1 MSELKSL
8 LIDELQDLLNAESQ
22 IVGAL
27 PKMVEAAHDDKLK
40 EAFQKHL
47 AQTQGQVERLK
58 SALGLLGEEAQAKAC
73 KGMKGLLEEGEE
85 IIEDAQDQDEL
96 TADLALIG
104 AAQKVEHYEI
114 AGYGTAKCLA
124 RQLGEREV
132 AVLLSHTLG
141 EEESTDYLLSAIT
154 KPLLQQLTSVE
165 FGDGT
170 KTPWGESGETSSSSS
185 NPSGPVM
192 GESKTRAASS
202 SGAST
207 LKTSTLKAK
216 KAKA

>member
-8 LIDELQDLLNAESQ
+8 LVEELQDLLNAENQ

-27 PKMVEAAHDDKLK
+27 PKMVEAAHDAKLK

-58 SALGLLGEEAQAKAC
+58 SALSLLGEDVESKPC

-85 IIEDAQDQDEL
+85 IIEDGQDQDEL
-96 TADLALIG
+96 AADVALIG

-114 AGYGTAKCLA
+114 SGYGTAKCFA
-124 RQLGEREV
+124 RQLGEHEV
-132 AVLLSHTLG
+132 AVLLSQTLG
-141 EEESTDYLLSAIT
+141 EEESADFLLTAIT

-165 FGDGT
+165 FGNGT
-170 KTPWGESGETSSSSS
+170 KIPWGEPGETSTSSS
-185 NPSGPVM
+185 NPSGPVI
-192 GESKTRAASS
+192 GESKTRTASA
-202 SGAST
+202 SGE
-207 LKTSTLKAK
+207 LPH
-216 KAKA
+216 